1 MTNNSEQV
9 SQPYSA
15 TPASP
20 TSSTSSSSS
29 SPSTLPTSSG
39 ATTANGNFN
48 GRLIEVA
55 AGAVT
60 LPALF
65 HVPTNPRGLV
75 VLTHGI
81 EGIADGSHASAL
93 ALASQFH
100 QSSLATL
107 VVDLF
112 STGEE
117 QLDEGTDYF
126 KRNTSIMEQRII
138 GISEWTQDR
147 AETSNLSLGYFG
159 AGAAGA
165 AVLIA
170 AAERPDV
177 VKAVV
182 AASARLDLIGD
193 SLRRILAPTMLI
205 AAQQDANA
213 VQQNQ
218 QAIENLIQTKRFE
231 QIAGVSSLFSSQESI
246 TRIAQL
252 AGEWFVQH
260 LEPIV

>member
-1 MTNNSEQV
+1 MTDSSEQNQPSQQYQAAPV
-9 SQPYSA
+9 SAAST
-15 TPASP
+15 TPTISE
-20 TSSTSSSSS
+20 
-29 SPSTLPTSSG
+29 
-39 ATTANGNFN
+39 NFN

-65 HVPTNPRGLV
+65 HVPTHPRGIV

-81 EGIADGSHASAL
+81 EGSADGSHASAL
-93 ALASQFH
+93 AIASQLH
-100 QSSLATL
+100 QASLATL

-112 STGEE
+112 SPGEQ
-117 QLDEGTDYF
+117 QLDEGTGYF
-126 KRNTSIMEQRII
+126 KQNTSIMEQRII
-138 GISEWTQDR
+138 GLSEWTQDNIV
-147 AETSNLSLGYFG
+147 TSNLSLGYFG
-159 AGAAGA
+159 AGVAGA

-182 AASARLDLIGD
+182 AASARLDLVEN

-205 AAQQDANA
+205 AAQQDTNA

-218 QAIENLIQTKRFE
+218 QALEGLTQPTRFE
-231 QIAGVSSLFSSQESI
+231 QIAGVNALFSSQDSI
-246 TRIAQL
+246 GRIAQL
-252 AGEWFVQH
+252 AGEWFAQH